1 MCILE
6 IFLIKYFHESIIY
19 AIFANCKFIFA
30 KILIEKHNIMN
41 NTEMIQKIIQV
52 LEKNKGADG
61 WTDLAVVGKPLTD
74 LGVNYKAL
82 GYLKLR
88 ELFEDFE
95 DYFEI
100 RKDETHKVP
109 VLYARQKLNSQH
121 TTSKLVVPKQPRSKA
136 SSIPNNLMQW
146 AWMGDFR
153 QVVNDLKNMAL
164 KERWFYKT
172 QNPAF
177 PFPILSKYLTYTF
190 YRLSKEKGKIKITDQ
205 YAAFNTGLVN
215 NLYEPIY
222 ALFEKNRIQG
232 KQEWYFHEFCISG
245 VGKAGKILA
254 SNFNPLPERAHYFS
268 NPTELI
274 YDCNATEPQL
284 NWNHIILDNVS
295 RLPIDFLEENK
306 PDNFLF
312 RDTSRMNT
320 IEKTQ
325 YYTDLAT
332 AIQNDSK
339 KFRSIKNRFSD
350 SLDLA
355 LKRVE
360 WNFKTAIPMYYP
372 SNNKMS
378 LLLPL
383 SLIDDEV
390 IDLALVTERTPSG
403 NYLGHTILPLDWA
416 YSNARLIT
424 RPDSDWLVAD
434 KIETVDDIDDN
445 EEE

>member
-1 MCILE
+1 MKNADIL
-6 IFLIKYFHESIIY
+6 
-19 AIFANCKFIFA
+19 
-30 KILIEKHNIMN
+30 
-41 NTEMIQKIIQV
+41 QKIIQV
-52 LEKNKGADG
+52 LDSKKGSDG
-61 WTDLAVVGKPLTD
+61 WTDLAVIGKPLTE

-88 ELFEDFE
+88 EFIEDFE
-95 DYFEI
+95 GTIEI
-100 RKDETHKVP
+100 RRDETTHKVP
-109 VLYARQKLNSQH
+109 VLYARQILNS
-121 TTSKLVVPKQPRSKA
+121 SRDESP
-136 SSIPNNLMQW
+136 SIRKPIPTQAKKRTGTIPQNLMQW
-146 AWMGDFR
+146 AWMSDFSKA
-153 QVVNDLKNMAL
+153 VNDLKNMAL

-190 YRLSKEKGKIKITDQ
+190 YRLSKEPGKIKTTDQ
-205 YAAFNTGLVN
+205 YATFNTGLVN
-215 NLYEPIY
+215 DLYEPIY
-222 ALFEKNRIQG
+222 ALFEKNRVQG
-232 KQEWYFHEFCISG
+232 HLEWYFHEFCISG

-268 NPTELI
+268 NPSELI
-274 YDCNATEPQL
+274 YDSDAPEPQL

-306 PDNFLF
+306 PEGFLF
-312 RDTSRMNT
+312 RDTSSMNT
-320 IEKTQ
+320 IEKNQ
-325 YYTDLAT
+325 YFTGLAS
-332 AIQNDSK
+332 AIENDSK
-339 KFRSIKNRFSD
+339 KFRAIKNRFSD
-350 SLDLA
+350 SLNLA
-355 LKRVE
+355 LKRVQ

-372 SNNKMS
+372 YSNKMS

-390 IDLALVTERTPSG
+390 IDLALVTERTQSG

-434 KIETVDDIDDN
+434 KIETASSDDENDD
-445 EEE
+445 